1 MRARSDLSDKRVYR
15 FTTVQ
20 ITVIYRCI
28 FLLLSLDGIRCSW
41 IMRILSCNFHTY
53 LDGVAL
59 YNFDYQTCVVVSYE
73 AMQIMGITPVF
84 WLHFTEEISTVCTC
98 CNNLEHIA

>member
-1 MRARSDLSDKRVYR
+1 MTVLRARADLSGKQVYCCTISLYI
-15 FTTVQ
+15 FA
-20 ITVIYRCI
+20 VIGRY
-28 FLLLSLDGIRCSW
+28 SLQLDNKNT
-41 IMRILSCNFHTY
+41 CNLHMY

-59 YNFDYQTCVVVSYE
+59 YSFDYQTYVVVSYE